1 MRRRR
6 SREGKEERML
16 VLDLWKPHGSQAWS
30 SSFYVQETQNFLRR
44 DGWEERGARNHF
56 REKPPE
62 G

>member
-16 VLDLWKPHGSQAWS
+16 VLELWKSHVSQSGS

-44 DGWEERGARNHF
+44 DGWEERCARNHL